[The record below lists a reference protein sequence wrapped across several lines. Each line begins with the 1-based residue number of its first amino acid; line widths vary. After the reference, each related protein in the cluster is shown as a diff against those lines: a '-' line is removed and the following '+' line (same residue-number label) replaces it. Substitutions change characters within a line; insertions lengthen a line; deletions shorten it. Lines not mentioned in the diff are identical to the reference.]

1 MNLLTTIFSAL
12 LHIILVLVFEGVFLF
27 AILYPILDW
36 IVNYQTIDINNRIGE
51 YMIANKIPITEE
63 AKVEPLATLPVPQ
76 GKNPDAPGYTSSK
89 DNFAY
94 LKYYYDNIYKYN
106 TINNNINNRYPN
118 KKQILSDTT
127 KPLIA
132 YGAIDEYNFLNI
144 QKNIPYII
152 YAILVFV
159 LFIIVGLII
168 MISNKLNIKIDYK
181 FSIIN
186 SIIVFILI
194 GGYAGALLW
203 YCVFSQSYVL
213 NIVARFYSIFLDVYN
228 SA

>member
-36 IVNYQTIDINNRIGE
+36 IVNYQTIYINNRIGD
-51 YMIANKIPITEE
+51 YMLANKIPSGI
-63 AKVEPLATLPVPQ
+63 LPVPQ
-76 GKNPDAPGYTSSK
+76 FNDPEAAGYTSYK
-89 DNFAY
+89 DNFEY
-94 LKYYYDNIYKYN
+94 FYYYYSI
-106 TINNNINNRYPN
+106 INNSRYY
-118 KKQILSDTT
+118 KKEKILADTT

-132 YGAIDEYNFLNI
+132 YGAIDEYKFLNI

-159 LFIIVGLII
+159 LFIIVGLVI

-213 NIVARFYSIFLDVYN
+213 NIVSKFYSIFLDVYN

>member
-36 IVNYQTIDINNRIGE
+36 IVFYQTIYINNRIGD
-51 YMIANKIPITEE
+51 YMLANKIPSGI
-63 AKVEPLATLPVPQ
+63 LPVPQ
-76 GKNPDAPGYTSSK
+76 FYNPEAPGYTGSK

-94 LKYYYDNIYKYN
+94 YYYYYS
-106 TINNNINNRYPN
+106 NNNSRYL
-118 KKQILSDTT
+118 KKKKILTDNT
-127 KPLIA
+127 KPLMA
-132 YGAIDEYNFLNI
+132 YGAIDEYNYLKTQTNM
-144 QKNIPYII
+144 PYII
-152 YAILVFV
+152 YAVLLFV
-159 LFIIVGLII
+159 LCIMIGSVII
-168 MISNKLNIKIDYK
+168 ISNKLNINIDYK

-203 YCVFSQSYVL
+203 FCVFSQSYVL
-213 NIVARFYSIFLDVYN
+213 NIVAKFYSIFLDVYN

>member
-1 MNLLTTIFSAL
+1 MNLVTTIFSAL

-36 IVNYQTIDINNRIGE
+36 IVNYQTIFINNRIGD
-51 YMIANKIPITEE
+51 YMVANKIPTGKII
-63 AKVEPLATLPVPQ
+63 LPGPQ
-76 GKNPDAPGYTSSK
+76 FNDPKAPGYTSSK
-89 DNFAY
+89 DNYAY
-94 LKYYYDNIYKYN
+94 FYYYFNYIE
-106 TINNNINNRYPN
+106 NNNNRYP
-118 KKQILSDTT
+118 KKEPILEDNT
-127 KPLIA
+127 KPLMA
-132 YGAIDEYNFLNI
+132 YCAIDEYKFLKK
-144 QKNIPYII
+144 QKYIPHLIYGALLLVLCIMIGLVII
-152 YAILVFV
+152 
-159 LFIIVGLII
+159 
-168 MISNKLNIKIDYK
+168 ISNKLNINIDYK

-213 NIVARFYSIFLDVYN
+213 NIVAKFYSIFLDVYN